1 MRHIQVLVVLILT
14 CFNRL
19 AAKKLKKK
27 DVATVDHSKIR
38 YEPFRKA
45 FYHPPPEVNEM
56 TEDEANLL
64 RLELDGIKIRGV
76 DCPKPI
82 TKWSYCGLPAVC
94 LDVIKSLGY
103 NAPTSIQT
111 QAIPAIMSGRDVI
124 GVAKT
129 GSGKTIAFLLP
140 LFRHIKDQRPLESLE
155 GPMAMIMTPTRE
167 LATQIHK
174 ECKPF
179 LKALN
184 LRASCAYGG
193 SPLKDNIAELKRGA
207 EIVVCTPGRMIELLT
222 TNSGKIISMKRVTY
236 LVLDEAD
243 RMVDMGFEPQVSRIL

>member
-1 MRHIQVLVVLILT
+1 M
-14 CFNRL
+14 
-19 AAKKLKKK
+19 
-27 DVATVDHSKIR
+27 DHSKVS

-45 FYHPPPEVNEM
+45 FYHAPPEVESLSE
-56 TEDEANLL
+56 EDASLL
-64 RLELDGIKIRGV
+64 RLQLDGIKIRGV

-82 TKWSYCGLPAVC
+82 TKWSHCGLPAVV
-94 LDVIKSLGY
+94 LDVIRSSGWE
-103 NAPTSIQT
+103 APTPIQT
-111 QAIPAIMSGRDVI
+111 QAIPAVMSGRDVI

-129 GSGKTIAFLLP
+129 GSGKTLAFLLP
-140 LFRHIKDQRPLESLE
+140 LFRHIKDQRPLSSQE
-155 GPMAMIMTPTRE
+155 GPIAMIMTPTRE

-174 ECKPF
+174 ECRPF

-184 LRASCAYGG
+184 LRVNFIISFFLKSVQKPYLTPFYLQACSLYGG
-193 SPLKDNIAELKRGA
+193 SPLKDNIAELKRGV

-243 RMVDMGFEPQVSRIL
+243 RMFDMGFEPQVRLCALIRGSR